1 MNVMPID
8 RPQLTA
14 PNEMEM
20 LLARESSRRLVQL
33 LSNQDEYRIQF
44 LEKDHATET
53 LDIPASAMRLLA
65 YILTEMA
72 EGNSVSLLP
81 VHAELSTQQ
90 AADILNVSRP
100 FLVQLLEKGEISFRR
115 VGTHRRVRFGDL
127 IAYKR
132 KMVATRLEALDA
144 LAEQAQR
151 LDMGY

>member
-8 RPQLTA
+8 RPPLTA

-44 LEKDHATET
+44 VEKDHATET

-72 EGNSVSLLP
+72 EGNSISLLS

-100 FLVQLLEKGEISFRR
+100 FLVQLLEKGEIPFRK

-151 LDMGY
+151 LDTGY

>member
-72 EGNSVSLLP
+72 AGNSVSLLP

-132 KMVATRLEALDA
+132 MMVATRLEALDA

>member
-1 MNVMPID
+1 
-8 RPQLTA
+8 
-14 PNEMEM
+14 MEM
-20 LLARESSRRLVQL
+20 RLARESSRRLIQL
-33 LSNQDEYRIQF
+33 LSNQDEYRIQV

-72 EGNSVSLLP
+72 EGNSISLLP

-151 LDMGY
+151 LDMRY